1 MQNIRST
8 SLNTLIEFLEK
19 NGEKS
24 YRANQITD
32 WLWKNRVT
40 SFDKMKN
47 LSPKLQEILSENFF
61 IDAANITTQQ
71 FSDDS
76 TIKVAFTLFD
86 NQSVEGVLIP
96 SDKRVTACIS
106 SQVGCALG
114 CKFCATGKFGFN
126 RNLSAGEIYDQAF
139 LLAELSQKQYDLPL
153 TNIVFMGM
161 GEPLLNYENVIQ
173 AINWITSQKAL
184 GFSAKRITIS
194 TAGIPDKI
202 EQLAKDNIKVN
213 LALSLHTANPNVRQE
228 LLPVANKYTLDRIA
242 QALKFYTSTL
252 KKEVTFEYLLLKGI
266 NDSLNDAKALI
277 NYCSHVAS
285 KVNVIEYN
293 PVDDLPFEK
302 STSENT
308 ALFLKTLFAKNLNVK
323 LRRSRGK
330 DIDAACGQLA
340 NKERNNR
347 K

>member
-1 MQNIRST
+1 MQNIRSVL
-8 SLNTLIEFLEK
+8 SDSIIEFLEK
-19 NGEKS
+19 NGEKP
-24 YRANQITD
+24 YRANQISD
-32 WLWKNRVT
+32 WLWKYRVT

-47 LSPKLQEILSENFF
+47 LSPNLQETLSKNFF
-61 IDAANITTQQ
+61 IDAAKITTQQ

-86 NQSVEGVLIP
+86 SQSVEGVLIP

-114 CKFCATGKFGFN
+114 CKFCATGQFGFS
-126 RNLSAGEIYDQAF
+126 RNLSAGEIFDQAF

-161 GEPLLNYENVIQ
+161 GEPLLNYDNVIL
-173 AINWITSQKAL
+173 AINWITSQKGM

-213 LALSLHTANPNVRQE
+213 LALSLHTANPAVRQE
-228 LLPVANKYTLDRIA
+228 LLPVANKYTLERIA
-242 QALKFYTSTL
+242 QALKFYTATL

-293 PVDDLPFEK
+293 PVADLPFEK

-340 NKERNNR
+340 NKERNT
-347 K
+347 